1 MRYFCY
7 ILTNQSGALYVGM
20 TNNLERRIFEHQ
32 EKLIDGF
39 AKRYNINRLVYFEDC
54 DSAIDAI
61 RREKQ
66 IKGWSRKKKIDLIK
80 RLNPTFSDLARKPKS
95 IRHK

>member
-7 ILTNQSGALYVGM
+7 ILTNQSGTLYVGM

-39 AKRYNINRLVYFEDC
+39 TKRYNINRLVYFEDC

-80 RLNPTFSDLARKPKS
+80 RLNPTFSDLARTQKNNMS
-95 IRHK
+95 